1 MKTKITKVTNM
12 EKEMADRKVNDAIA
26 VLRQVE
32 MEFKDAEREYQAALD
47 RLSEAQE
54 ERDRLYE
61 KAE

>member
-1 MKTKITKVTNM
+1 MKTKMTKVTNM

-32 MEFKDAEREYQAALD
+32 MELHDAQREYQAALD
-47 RLSEAQE
+47 SLHEAQE

-61 KAE
+61 K

>member
-1 MKTKITKVTNM
+1 MKTKMTKVTKA

-47 RLSEAQE
+47 RLREAQE
-54 ERDRLYE
+54 ERD
-61 KAE
+61 KIK

>member
-1 MKTKITKVTNM
+1 MKTTMT
-12 EKEMADRKVNDAIA
+12 KEMADRRVNDAIA

-47 RLSEAQE
+47 SLSEAQE

-61 KAE
+61 KEE